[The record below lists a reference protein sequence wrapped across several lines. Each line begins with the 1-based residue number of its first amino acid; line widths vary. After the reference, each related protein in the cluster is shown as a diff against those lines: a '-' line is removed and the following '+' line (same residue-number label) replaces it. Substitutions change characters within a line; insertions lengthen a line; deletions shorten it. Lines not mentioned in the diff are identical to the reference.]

1 MRSSYKPQALLALIT
16 AAALAPFFN
25 KAFNADD
32 PLFLWMAQQI
42 AKHPLDPYGFDVNW
56 SSFTQPM
63 SLVMQ
68 NPPLC
73 SYFIAAVASVF
84 GWSEMALHSA
94 FFFWTVLSVL
104 GTFALARRFSREPFI
119 AALVTIFT
127 PVFLVSATS
136 VMCDVMMLALWL
148 WALEFWLAGLGRQQS
163 WRLLVSAGLISA
175 ATLTKYFGI
184 CLVPLLATYTLARDR
199 RFTVQ
204 LIVLL
209 LPLAVLFTYET
220 LTDEAYGHGLFSEA
234 MIISS
239 AVSSL
244 TRPSHLA
251 QLLTGLTFG
260 GGCLISA
267 LFFAP
272 FSSRKFCPLA
282 AAGYPAFTAAFY
294 FLWCRA
300 FIWKPARL
308 PFGSR
313 AASLPRLRL

>member
-1 MRSSYKPQALLALIT
+1 MDSSYKPQALLTLIT
-16 AAALAPFFN
+16 AAALAPFLN

-73 SYFIAAVASVF
+73 SYYIAAVASLF
-84 GWSEMALHSA
+84 GWSELALHSA
-94 FFFWTVLSVL
+94 FFFWAVLSVL
-104 GTFALARRFSREPFI
+104 GTFVLARRFSREPFI

-148 WALEFWLAGLGRQQS
+148 WALEFWFAGLGRQQS

-184 CLVPLLATYTLARDR
+184 SLVPLLAAYTLHEID
-199 RFTVQ
+199 
-204 LIVLL
+204 
-209 LPLAVLFTYET
+209 
-220 LTDEAYGHGLFSEA
+220 
-234 MIISS
+234 
-239 AVSSL
+239 
-244 TRPSHLA
+244 
-251 QLLTGLTFG
+251 
-260 GGCLISA
+260 CLRCN
-267 LFFAP
+267 L
-272 FSSRKFCPLA
+272 
-282 AAGYPAFTAAFY
+282 
-294 FLWCRA
+294 
-300 FIWKPARL
+300 
-308 PFGSR
+308 
-313 AASLPRLRL
+313 